1 MADERDPDTA
11 DRGQQDRFNAFVA
24 EHWERAIRL
33 AWRLTDG
40 DAAAAEDVAQE
51 AFVRAHRALGRFR
64 GDASLSTW
72 YYRILVREAHRHRR
86 WLGVRQRFAANSPA
100 EDALDPQPDALPDP
114 GLRKRIGDALAR
126 LPRGQREAFVLVH
139 MEGFTVTQAADVT
152 GRAVGTVKS
161 HLHRA
166 LRALR
171 VDLADLRKVE
181 SDG

>member
-1 MADERDPDTA
+1 MADALEADSA
-11 DRGQQDRFNAFVA
+11 DRGQEERFNAFVA
-24 EHWERAIRL
+24 DHWERAVRL

-64 GDASLSTW
+64 GDSSLSTW
-72 YYRILVREAHRHRR
+72 YYRILVREAQRYRR
-86 WLGVRQRFAANSPA
+86 WRGVRQRFAASSPA
-100 EDALDPQPDALPDP
+100 EEARDPQPEALPDP
-114 GLRKRIGDALAR
+114 GLRQRIAEALAR

-139 MEGFTVTQAADVT
+139 LEGFTVTQAAGVM

-166 LRALR
+166 LRKLR
-171 VDLADLRKVE
+171 SDLADLQDVE
-181 SDG
+181 ITR